1 MLLAVIILIGIAA
14 VWLAYAVTLMNRQ
27 RVTFR
32 QAFVLAPVALAR
44 RLDARALRATHS
56 ETRILYVV
64 AHQSRIDAALMLSL
78 LPEDTLHIL
87 DEYSAKAMWLGPWRE
102 LARTIAFNAEHVF
115 VSRRLVR
122 ILRGGGKLCVYV
134 PPEAEQNTRDFR
146 LYRAVARIALRAEAK
161 VMPINVAGAERGAF
175 SQLTLH
181 AMPPAT
187 IDALIVQS
195 GVEGTRPS
203 AALYDRMQKTRALAR
218 ADD

>member
-1 MLLAVIILIGIAA
+1 MLLAVFILIGIAA
-14 VWLAYAVTLMNRQ
+14 VWLAYGVTLMNRQ

-32 QAFVLAPVALAR
+32 QAMVLAPVALLR
-44 RLDARALRATHS
+44 RLDSRALRATHS

-64 AHQSRIDAALMLSL
+64 AHQSRIDPALMLSL

-87 DEYSAKAMWLGPWRE
+87 DDHSAKAMWLGPWRE

-122 ILRGGGKLCVYV
+122 ILRGGGKLCVYM
-134 PPEAEQNTRDFR
+134 PPEADQNTRDFR

-161 VMPINVAGAERGAF
+161 VMPINVAGSERGAF

-187 IDALIVQS
+187 IDALIAQS

-218 ADD
+218 GD